1 MLPVRA
7 PSSPDP
13 SNDHRFEHSCSLS
26 GTETMQM
33 PFMSPW
39 YLPGIS
45 LESPWYLPGI
55 SLVCS
60 WSPSS
65 VSSPMLLRSGQA
77 VVLAVAVVVAMAM
90 GVHVIMHDCLRVMD
104 RTVAV
109 STAGHA
115 SAFVIM
121 KHQASEPFHFQT
133 TTLRENEAQVLEIS
147 LEHHLRQIRAFVS
160 IRLAR
165 W

>member
-1 MLPVRA
+1 
-7 PSSPDP
+7 
-13 SNDHRFEHSCSLS
+13 
-26 GTETMQM
+26 MQM
-33 PFMSPW
+33 PFTTPGIFLVSPW
-39 YLPGIS
+39 YLPG
-45 LESPWYLPGI
+45 
-55 SLVCS
+55 
-60 WSPSS
+60 SPSY
-65 VSSPMLLRSGQA
+65 LGQA
-77 VVLAVAVVVAMAM
+77 VVVAVAVVVATAV

-133 TTLRENEAQVLEIS
+133 TTLREYEAQVLEIS
-147 LEHHLRQIRAFVS
+147 LEHHLRQIHAFVS

>member
-1 MLPVRA
+1 
-7 PSSPDP
+7 
-13 SNDHRFEHSCSLS
+13 
-26 GTETMQM
+26 MQM
-33 PFMSPW
+33 PFTT
-39 YLPGIS
+39 
-45 LESPWYLPGI
+45 PGI
-55 SLVCS
+55 SLVS
-60 WSPSS
+60 PWFSLVSPSY
-65 VSSPMLLRSGQA
+65 LLRSGQA
-77 VVLAVAVVVAMAM
+77 VVVATAV

-133 TTLRENEAQVLEIS
+133 TTLREYEAQVLEIS
-147 LEHHLRQIRAFVS
+147 LEHHLRQIHAFVS

>member
-1 MLPVRA
+1 
-7 PSSPDP
+7 
-13 SNDHRFEHSCSLS
+13 
-26 GTETMQM
+26 
-33 PFMSPW
+33 
-39 YLPGIS
+39 
-45 LESPWYLPGI
+45 
-55 SLVCS
+55 
-60 WSPSS
+60 
-65 VSSPMLLRSGQA
+65 MLLRSEQA
-77 VVLAVAVVVAMAM
+77 VVLAVAVIVAMAV
-90 GVHVIMHDCLRVMD
+90 GVHVIMQDCLRVMD

-133 TTLRENEAQVLEIS
+133 TTLREYEAQVLEIS
-147 LEHHLRQIRAFVS
+147 LEHHLRQIHAFVS